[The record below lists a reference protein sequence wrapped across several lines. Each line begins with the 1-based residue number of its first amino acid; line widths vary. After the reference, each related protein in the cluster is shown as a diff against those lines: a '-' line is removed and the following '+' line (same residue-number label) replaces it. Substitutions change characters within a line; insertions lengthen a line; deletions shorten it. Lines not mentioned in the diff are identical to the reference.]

1 MEPNAYTCNY
11 LNTSAYFFACAK
23 GMGKGEK
30 VVKNFNFLHNTYQMD
45 DPYIPMY
52 YTYRQI
58 HTHTYRV
65 ETIYIYTKANY

>member
-1 MEPNAYTCNY
+1 MY
-11 LNTSAYFFACAK
+11 TSAYFFACDK

-30 VVKNFNFLHNTYQMD
+30 VVKNFLDNTYQMD

-52 YTYRQI
+52 YTHRHIHI